1 MSFHSTV
8 FSQVLQQ
15 VNRYNFNCQV
25 SKYKGDKGSSK
36 FDCFSILVIMFFMQL
51 KSKASLRDVTTG
63 MNIFQNN
70 FYHLGMNKISRLS
83 HSSLSDAMRSR
94 PYEVFESYFY
104 ELLDKA
110 YLYKSTK
117 GIKGAKRLRK
127 ILKLIDST
135 TISLCKNMYDW
146 AKFRKTKSGIKLHT
160 VFNADLLAPVQILIT
175 NAKKHDVSIVDEI
188 EIKKGEMYV
197 FDRGYNCFKYWN
209 NIDLAGA
216 FFVTRLK
223 KNAKYHV
230 LKKKVYTG
238 RNGVLS
244 DRIIKIKGTNANDYN
259 GKLRLVKYYD
269 KETNKT
275 FDFVTNDF
283 KTSSKEIA
291 DIYKARW
298 GIELFFKWI
307 KQHLKIKKI
316 ISTSENGLKVQI
328 WCAMILYL
336 SLLLI
341 KLECRINIDLFE
353 VYRRIQDALFERIE
367 VFRLITNRFE
377 IPEKIGVEEEAYLW

>member
-1 MSFHSTV
+1 
-8 FSQVLQQ
+8 
-15 VNRYNFNCQV
+15 
-25 SKYKGDKGSSK
+25 
-36 FDCFSILVIMFFMQL
+36 MQL

-70 FYHLGMNKISRLS
+70 FYHLGMSKISRLS

-94 PYEVFESYFY
+94 PYEVFESFFY

-110 YLYKSTK
+110 YMYKSTK

-160 VFNADLLAPVQILIT
+160 VFDADLLAPVQILIT

-269 KETNKT
+269 KETKKT

-341 KLECRINIDLFE
+341 KLECTINIDLYE

-367 VFRLITNRFE
+367 VFRLITNRFQ
-377 IPEKIGVEEEAYLW
+377 IPEKISVEEEANLWQTFGQ